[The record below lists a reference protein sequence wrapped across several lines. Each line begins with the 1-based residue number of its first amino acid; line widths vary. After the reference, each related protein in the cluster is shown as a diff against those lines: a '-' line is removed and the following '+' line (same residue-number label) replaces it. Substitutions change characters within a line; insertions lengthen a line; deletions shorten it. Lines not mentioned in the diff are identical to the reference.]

1 MAAHGFETP
10 EQAAMEGFPP
20 AHCRM
25 VESAVDGDDAFV
37 VLDTGPAGRPYLYAG
52 TVHRDAAGWHGGID
66 GNGGAVGWTITD
78 AERDLGVVAIWDEAP
93 PGADAARIR
102 RGTRSAR
109 SPSGTASTSQRGG
122 ANRSPRTARGRRR
135 SPSGSAA
142 AGRTRPR
149 PEAALASSCAS
160 AQPKQ
165 LVYGNSVEHGK
176 SLQFNNVDSPFTRL
190 ALRDVRLRFPKRTR
204 NLLLGEPGAAA
215 RILKAT

>member
-102 RGTRSAR
+102 RGDEECEIPIRHGVYLATWWREPFPEDGPWPAAVAFR
-109 SPSGTASTSQRGG
+109 VGG
-122 ANRSPRTARGRRR
+122 RWVD
-135 SPSGSAA
+135 AA
-142 AGRTRPR
+142 
-149 PEAALASSCAS
+149 EA
-160 AQPKQ
+160 
-165 LVYGNSVEHGK
+165 
-176 SLQFNNVDSPFTRL
+176 
-190 ALRDVRLRFPKRTR
+190 
-204 NLLLGEPGAAA
+204 
-215 RILKAT
+215 